1 MRLIATPDAGVTAID
16 RAIWLTW
23 PFDFAWPPPD
33 TRGWLAL
40 TDAAVTALALS
51 DAVVT
56 GITLSEAVVTGLAI
70 ADEGDT

>member
-1 MRLIATPDAGVTAID
+1 MRLIAAPNGAISAID

-40 TDAAVTALALS
+40 S

-56 GITLSEAVVTGLAI
+56 GIALSEAVVTGLAI